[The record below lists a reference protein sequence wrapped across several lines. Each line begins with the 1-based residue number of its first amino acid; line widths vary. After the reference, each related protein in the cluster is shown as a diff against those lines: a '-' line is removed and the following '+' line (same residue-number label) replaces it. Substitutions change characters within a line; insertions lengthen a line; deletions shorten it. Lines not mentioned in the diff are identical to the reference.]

1 MLSELSEGYF
11 GESNINKV
19 FIVYVYLIMVSV
31 TDCWWFDTVLL
42 NLSAI
47 SKLNTYIE
55 TWILLLRAFKNIFN
69 LTKFCP
75 VLATLRRSPVL
86 RVSSSGQLSY
96 DKTLGLTTFRLRAL
110 SSYIKKSQRFWCKW
124 QMAVKMFTCEGDF
137 RRWHTRTYLKMKAA
151 IKTTFLSLFIL
162 GLDAKKGIDI

>member
-1 MLSELSEGYF
+1 MITIVSQLIVLLKNTRSYFLWHFLSVLSELSEGYF
-11 GESNINKV
+11 GESNINRV
-19 FIVYVYLIMVSV
+19 FIVYVYLTMVSV
-31 TDCWWFDTVLL
+31 TDCWWFGTVLL

-55 TWILLLRAFKNIFN
+55 TWILLIIELLKISN

-110 SSYIKKSQRFWCKW
+110 SSYIKKS
-124 QMAVKMFTCEGDF
+124 E
-137 RRWHTRTYLKMKAA
+137 
-151 IKTTFLSLFIL
+151 IL
-162 GLDAKKGIDI
+162 TQVANGSQDVHLWGWL